1 MQIDSCST
9 LTIFNC
15 NLIIQIEL
23 LVIRILYETQSF
35 NIRNSIQLTL
45 SWANEFY
52 IKNWIKY
59 ILIIVC
65 SLFIYSHFE

>member
-35 NIRNSIQLTL
+35 NIRNSIEFTL

>member
-9 LTIFNC
+9 LTILNC

-35 NIRNSIQLTL
+35 NIRNWIELTL

-52 IKNWIKY
+52 IKN
-59 ILIIVC
+59 
-65 SLFIYSHFE
+65 